1 MYLFQRSEDLQNR
14 LHPYYLVYVSNEGD
28 IVANHFEV
36 KRLLDLIRSSCKG
49 QTAPLSEICALFNRL
64 TQDGRDMQRYS
75 HLLTDAIKS
84 MVEVKEEK
92 DIDSLFSGGAT
103 SALVNTFAEL
113 DDFELLAFIVIQQK
127 QFIDNSAQDE
137 VS

>member
-1 MYLFQRSEDLQNR
+1 
-14 LHPYYLVYVSNEGD
+14 
-28 IVANHFEV
+28 
-36 KRLLDLIRSSCKG
+36 C
-49 QTAPLSEICALFNRL
+49 
-64 TQDGRDMQRYS
+64 YS

-92 DIDSLFSGGAT
+92 DIDSLFNGGAT
-103 SALVNTFAEL
+103 SALVNTFAGL

-127 QFIDNSAQDE
+127 HLMENSAQDE

>member
-1 MYLFQRSEDLQNR
+1 
-14 LHPYYLVYVSNEGD
+14 
-28 IVANHFEV
+28 
-36 KRLLDLIRSSCKG
+36 
-49 QTAPLSEICALFNRL
+49 
-64 TQDGRDMQRYS
+64 
-75 HLLTDAIKS
+75 

-103 SALVNTFAEL
+103 SALVNTFAVL

-127 QFIDNSAQDE
+127 QLIEHSAQDE